1 MLCIVL
7 LCDLLFFYV
16 DDLVGYLIS
25 FYEVEIEIENLNFEN
40 VNIFEKF
47 LVDEFLNKNIRYVLY
62 WLKIFNK
69 DGF

>member
-62 WLKIFNK
+62 
-69 DGF
+69 

>member
-62 WLKIFNK
+62 RLKIFNK